1 VTNLSELTTIR
12 VGGPA
17 RLLVTATTRDELI
30 TAAVDTWQS
39 NEPWVLLGGGSNS
52 IFADDGFD
60 GTVIHIASRGIER
73 LGVGESRSGVA
84 LPTGRVG
91 VIVQAGEPWDELVQ
105 WSISEGLAGLE
116 SLSGIPGSTGA
127 APVQNIGAYG
137 QELAQTLVAVEFLD
151 AYTEAITWIPA
162 RDLDLGYRDSAFKQG
177 NLHGVI
183 LSVELA
189 LTPADPAAL
198 ANVRADVLAQRSAKG
213 MVLDPTDPDTFS
225 CGSFFVNPIVT
236 ENFARN
242 LPEDAPRWLI
252 ADDDTPRVL
261 SLDQDVPPLA
271 GPAMVKLSA
280 AWLIENAGVKKG
292 YRVVGSGAAISSKH
306 TLAITNTGTATAA
319 DVVGLANYVQA
330 MVQSNFGV
338 LLQPEPNLHDLEL

>member
-1 VTNLSELTTIR
+1 MTNLSELTTIR

-17 RLLVTATTRDELI
+17 RLLVTASTREEI
-30 TAAVDTWQS
+30 IAAAVDTWDS

-60 GTVIHIASRGIER
+60 GTVIHVTSRGIDR
-73 LGVGESRSGVA
+73 LDAGESRSGVA
-84 LPTGRVG
+84 IPAGRVG
-91 VIVQAGEPWDELVQ
+91 VLVQAGEPWDELVQ
-105 WSISEGLAGLE
+105 WSIAQGLAGLE

-137 QELAQTLVAVEFLD
+137 QELSQTLVAVEFLD
-151 AYTEAITWIPA
+151 AYTEVITWIPA
-162 RDLDLGYRDSAFKQG
+162 SELGLGYRDSAFKQG
-177 NLHGVI
+177 SLHGVI

-198 ANVRADVLAQRSAKG
+198 AAVRADVLAQRSAKG
-213 MVLDPTDPDTFS
+213 MVLDPNDPDTYS

-242 LPEDAPRWLI
+242 LPEDAPRWLL

-319 DVVGLANYVQA
+319 DIVGLANYVQA
-330 MVQSNFGV
+330 MVQSNFGIM
-338 LLQPEPNLHDLEL
+338 LQPEPNLYDLEI